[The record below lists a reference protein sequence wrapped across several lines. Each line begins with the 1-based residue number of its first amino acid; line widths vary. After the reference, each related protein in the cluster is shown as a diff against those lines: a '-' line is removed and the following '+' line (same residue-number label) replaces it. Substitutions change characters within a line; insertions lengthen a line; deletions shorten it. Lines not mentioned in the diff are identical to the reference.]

1 MHINDQEYFR
11 SCIARERQLAQ
22 LLGHHLE
29 ECHESAGTLWDNAQA
44 LAAVDAR
51 LARLRTPDDRVRRQ
65 RDLWT
70 CHGSGGQPFHKHG
83 GRWDQLARRT
93 SMIS

>member
-22 LLGHHLE
+22 LLGHHHIE
-29 ECHESAGTLWDNAQA
+29 ECHESAAMLWDNAQA
-44 LAAVDAR
+44 LPQWTRDWRACGPP
-51 LARLRTPDDRVRRQ
+51 PDDRVRRQ

-70 CHGSGGQPFHKHG
+70 CHGSGGQLFHKHG
-83 GRWDQLARRT
+83 GGG
-93 SMIS
+93 ISWPGALP